1 MKPTPLGV
9 ELEVRGRAKEV
20 KGRKVVVESTLF
32 ANGVATVRGEVI
44 AVQLPETFLTTG

>member
-1 MKPTPLGV
+1 M